1 MSEQSCSAE
10 QLAALKAI
18 LKDQSEL
25 LTLSLYVTTQGALMH
40 EGEHLSCAIGAA
52 KLRTSQHIAMCA
64 GQSIQTI
71 LKCSE
76 WRGIPVRDLYPIA
89 RSAVESFINAAF
101 LLAESD
107 HVAERASRYVS
118 YARWKHTNRSVGS
131 GDFSLQLSAQDSDS
145 NTVSPEFPEFE
156 GRGNGVW
163 TKLDVPSRIRVV
175 GQLAGSKAGSRLLA
189 AYALI
194 YSTSSEIIHGSPY
207 GVNYFYQAYLPDEA
221 TVDDF
226 SDATGKQLVDILC
239 AVSHAIAG
247 YLSAFFATQK
257 MHKPYAVEQE
267 LFNRLLATDG
277 VEPQSTVPIPSTS
290 VKNGPKT

>member
-1 MSEQSCSAE
+1 MSEQSCGTA
-10 QLAALKAI
+10 QLTALKTI
-18 LKDQSEL
+18 LKEQSEL
-25 LTLSLYVTTQGALMH
+25 LRMSIYVTTQGAVMY
-40 EGEHLSCAIGAA
+40 EGEHLSCTMGTD
-52 KLRTSQHIAMCA
+52 KLRTSQQIAMCA

-71 LKCSE
+71 LRCSE

-101 LLAESD
+101 LIAESD
-107 HVAERASRYVS
+107 HVAERAACYVS
-118 YARWKHTNRSVGS
+118 YAQWKHANRSIGS
-131 GDFSLQLSAQDSDS
+131 GDFSLQLSAQAPDS
-145 NTVSPEFPEFE
+145 NTIIPEFPEFE

-194 YSTSSEIIHGSPY
+194 YSISSEIIHGSPY
-207 GVNYFYQAYLPDEA
+207 GVSYFYQAYLPDEA
-221 TVDDF
+221 TVDGF
-226 SDATGKQLVDILC
+226 REATGKQLVDILC
-239 AVSHAIAG
+239 AVSHAVAG
-247 YLSAFFATQK
+247 YLSAFFAAQK

-277 VEPQSTVPIPSTS
+277 VEPQSIIPIPE
-290 VKNGPKT
+290 PH

>member
-1 MSEQSCSAE
+1 MSDQSCGAE

-18 LKDQSEL
+18 LKEQSEL
-25 LTLSLYVTTQGALMH
+25 LTLSLYVTTQGPVTY

-89 RSAVESFINAAF
+89 RSTVESFINAAF
-101 LLAESD
+101 LLAENDS
-107 HVAERASRYVS
+107 VAERAARYVS
-118 YARWKHTNRSVGS
+118 YAQWKHLNRSVGS
-131 GDFSLQLSAQDSDS
+131 GKFSLQLSAQDSDS
-145 NTVSPEFPEFE
+145 DTVSPEFPEFE

-175 GQLAGSKAGSRLLA
+175 GQLTGRKAGSRLLA
-189 AYALI
+189 AYSLI

-207 GVNYFYQAYLPDEA
+207 GVNYFYQAYLPNEA
-221 TVDDF
+221 SVDDF
-226 SDATGKQLVDILC
+226 RDATGKQLVDILC
-239 AVSHAIAG
+239 SVSHAIAG
-247 YLSAFFATQK
+247 YLSTFFAAQK
-257 MHKPYAVEQE
+257 MHKPYAAEQE

-277 VEPQSTVPIPSTS
+277 VEPQDIMPIPASQ
-290 VKNGPKT
+290 